1 MLQPTDATA
10 IPSMTHLVAH
20 ATFPN
25 GSLAIRL
32 RDALGFD
39 CSIQME
45 TSDECQLDLWLPTT
59 SVVDRGRRG

>member
-45 TSDECQLDLWLPTT
+45 TSLPAR
-59 SVVDRGRRG
+59 SVHQDGRARGSAR